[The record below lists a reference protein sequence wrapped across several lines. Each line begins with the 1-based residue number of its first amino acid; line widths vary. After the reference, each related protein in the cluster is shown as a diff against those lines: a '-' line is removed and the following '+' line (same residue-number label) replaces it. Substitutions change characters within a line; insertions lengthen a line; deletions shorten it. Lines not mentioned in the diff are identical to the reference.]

1 MEVNMVDARD
11 PQIWE
16 AVLGWAIQRL
26 QLIEQGGPTPEKIVT
41 PQVKPEDANP
51 YRYDDSPRSAYAMRE
66 RQRAND
72 QLWAEQAAPV
82 RAWLLSPEKRFGVSF
97 SIYGELRC
105 TQILVGRHS
114 RQIAFACCRR
124 HSEITCTGAS

>member
-1 MEVNMVDARD
+1 MGSGFR
-11 PQIWE
+11 
-16 AVLGWAIQRL
+16 
-26 QLIEQGGPTPEKIVT
+26 LIEQGGPTPEKIVT

-82 RAWLLSPEKRFGVSF
+82 RAWLTEIVTHDNKDSSAENIEALMKVMRAKNVPFTPRNGSSSVSR
-97 SIYGELRC
+97 SVE
-105 TQILVGRHS
+105 S
-114 RQIAFACCRR
+114 
-124 HSEITCTGAS
+124 